1 MTKASGSTGKDGVA
15 DFPADFGRLAAEM
28 LERALPMHP
37 LMAPPVAAM
46 AAATVIGFGFSTQL
60 AGAFF
65 GALQGVFEETNR
77 LAEAL
82 DDTPPEEPR
91 PEVRIKPGN
100 IRPPALEKAKLSIV
114 GATGSKPTAPKK
126 AAARA
131 KKADDLKLIAGI
143 GPKLEQVLNA
153 KGIRTFAE
161 IAAWTDAEIAK
172 LDAELGFNGRV
183 ARDDWTGQAKA
194 LSAKGRKL
202 T

>member
-1 MTKASGSTGKDGVA
+1 MTKASGSTRKDGAA

-46 AAATVIGFGFSTQL
+46 AAATAIGFGFSTQI

-65 GALQGVFEETNR
+65 GALQGAFEETNR

-82 DDTPPEEPR
+82 DDTPPEEPK
-91 PEVRIKPGN
+91 PEVRIKPEN
-100 IRPPALEKAKLSIV
+100 IRPAAVEKAKLSIV

-126 AAARA
+126 PAARA

-172 LDAELGFNGRV
+172 LDAELGFNGRI

-194 LSAKGRKL
+194 LCAKGRKR